1 MRDALLHLLQLML
14 FMAPAYCANMAAP
27 FVRYWTGWNRPI
39 NEALFGSHKTVVGFL
54 TGMLAAVLAT
64 ATLHWIDTPF
74 SLLRDDHWFALGLS
88 FGFGAMG
95 GDALKSYFKRRAGI
109 PPGASWVPFDQLDFA
124 IGALLMTAWS
134 TDLGAVDVLAIL
146 ALTLIGHVATNRLAF
161 HAGIKD
167 DPW

>member
-1 MRDALLHLLQLML
+1 MSDALIRLLQLVL

-39 NEALFGSHKTVVGFL
+39 NETLFGSHKTVVGFL
-54 TGMLAAVLAT
+54 AGMLAAVVAT
-64 ATLHWIDTPF
+64 AALRWIDAP
-74 SLLRDDHWFALGLS
+74 SPLLDGDHWLGLGLC

-134 TDLGAVDVLAIL
+134 ADLRAVDILAIL
-146 ALTLIGHVATNRLAF
+146 VLTFIGHVAVNRLAF

-167 DPW
+167 APW